1 MKTKSQ
7 LVNRNAKCNTN
18 TRVCISLFMCVCVC
32 ACECKEIYWKRSP
45 KASERKYGWA
55 WLKLELQE
63 MRSSLLHFIY
73 GFAWRPRKP
82 KTELELNWENLQAA
96 CFVCLTKLPA
106 SMQKG
111 RCYRAA
117 VGHTNN
123 WKTLIKRNRV
133 WKQTNVMPACMVR
146 FEAHCLYKCWAS
158 EWLKQMSA
166 PIKVF

>member
-1 MKTKSQ
+1 MFGGITALHIERILCQ
-7 LVNRNAKCNTN
+7 
-18 TRVCISLFMCVCVC
+18 CISMAALKVGNENENEIATCESQCEMLHKYTCMYKFIYVCVC
-32 ACECKEIYWKRSP
+32 GCECKEIYWKRLP

-106 SMQKG
+106 SMQK
-111 RCYRAA
+111 A
-117 VGHTNN
+117 
-123 WKTLIKRNRV
+123 KREDVTQQRGV
-133 WKQTNVMPACMVR
+133 IWTIGK
-146 FEAHCLYKCWAS
+146 L
-158 EWLKQMSA
+158 
-166 PIKVF
+166 